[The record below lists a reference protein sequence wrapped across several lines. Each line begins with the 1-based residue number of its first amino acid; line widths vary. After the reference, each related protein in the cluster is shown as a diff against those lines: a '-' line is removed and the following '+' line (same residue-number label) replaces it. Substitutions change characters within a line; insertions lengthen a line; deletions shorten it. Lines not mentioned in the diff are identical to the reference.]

1 MPMKRGPRPVFN
13 SRDIAMFD
21 GIEMDVIEMPF
32 KIRFVAYDVFM
43 ISTLPDSSVPTAF
56 LRCGHRFF
64 MTSSR
69 QPIGCEA
76 IFDGFHTSGVIGI
89 PVRQS
94 HKAM

>member
-1 MPMKRGPRPVFN
+1 
-13 SRDIAMFD
+13 MFD